1 MGGTRCH
8 RAGSTLSLDPNRP
21 PVRVRGGGGLGI
33 AEDIVDQR
41 HEGAK
46 SLD

>member
-1 MGGTRCH
+1 MGGTWRH
-8 RAGSTLSLDPNRP
+8 PAGSTLSLDPNRP

-41 HEGAK
+41 HESAK
-46 SLD
+46 SRD

>member
-1 MGGTRCH
+1 MGGTRH
-8 RAGSTLSLDPNRP
+8 HHAGPALSLDPNRP
-21 PVRVRGGGGLGI
+21 PVRVRGVRGLGI
-33 AEDIVDQR
+33 AEDVVDQR